1 MNKYIIDI
9 LILVIFYYPIE
20 VKAQSGF
27 GLTLESAHFKWSKAE
42 VINYRG
48 SCCYEFE
55 KVYNSSGLLFNI
67 IIKANQLSFGYS
79 LGKQRSG
86 NGSDSWG
93 NGAHSRDKQPRSNG
107 YISYRRYDIINMF
120 PKSQRLS
127 NILRLSPAFTIIYGD
142 GYDDGWGDEYHQTD
156 FLKTSPFSFNVGL
169 YAHFIRWGDIQP
181 FLGFSLPLN
190 EGIHSWF
197 LSLGLSYNRM
207 LGKDSKDFEDF

>member
-1 MNKYIIDI
+1 MNKYIINI

-79 LGKQRSG
+79 WGGQIVKNNDYG
-86 NGSDSWG
+86 DSEWAR
-93 NGAHSRDKQPRSNG
+93 NNFYFSF
-107 YISYRRYDIINMF
+107 RRYDITNMF

-142 GYDDGWGDEYHQTD
+142 GYQDDDAMVQAG
-156 FLKTSPFSFNVGL
+156 FNYNIGL
-169 YAHFIRWGDIQP
+169 YTHMIKWGDIQP
-181 FLGFSLPLN
+181 FLGFSVPLN

>member
-1 MNKYIIDI
+1 MNKYIINI

-67 IIKANQLSFGYS
+67 INKANQLSFGYS
-79 LGKQRSG
+79 WGGQIVKNNDYG
-86 NGSDSWG
+86 DSEWAR
-93 NGAHSRDKQPRSNG
+93 NNFYFSF
-107 YISYRRYDIINMF
+107 RRYDITNMF

-142 GYDDGWGDEYHQTD
+142 GYQDDDAMVQAG
-156 FLKTSPFSFNVGL
+156 FNYNIGL
-169 YAHFIRWGDIQP
+169 YTHMIKWGDIQP
-181 FLGFSLPLN
+181 FLGFSVPLN